1 MMLCTL
7 RKPERIP
14 TLGNTFSWKVMD
26 SDTNAKL
33 SNAICDWELMEK
45 IVREHVERYQ
55 FDTYFDFGQRNNGNL
70 LKIFEERAQYVVN
83 DETGGINTPDVP
95 IMEQDEYDEYMKNPL
110 MFNWTKGLERK
121 VGKITFG
128 QLEDALKA
136 QLSYFAFAGRMQGIL
151 IDEYSVPM
159 VQKSYALHPL
169 EMIFS
174 TYRGI
179 KGFSQDMRRVP
190 DKILEFNAAMEPSY
204 LQTTR
209 AVLDQPKDKYVCD
222 LYTALLM
229 HSIMSP
235 KQFDKFYFTT
245 LRKVI
250 DMLVETD
257 SSMYIFVEAEF
268 MRIADFFKDVE
279 GGHLVVHV
287 ENDDIFEVR
296 KTVPNICLA
305 GGMPVDL
312 LGNATSSE
320 CSDYAKKLC
329 DTLGSTGYI
338 FSQNKMMSFRYDG
351 KRENM
356 MAVQDYVLNYRG

>member
-1 MMLCTL
+1 
-7 RKPERIP
+7 
-14 TLGNTFSWKVMD
+14 
-26 SDTNAKL
+26 
-33 SNAICDWELMEK
+33 
-45 IVREHVERYQ
+45 
-55 FDTYFDFGQRNNGNL
+55 
-70 LKIFEERAQYVVN
+70 
-83 DETGGINTPDVP
+83 
-95 IMEQDEYDEYMKNPL
+95 
-110 MFNWTKGLERK
+110 
-121 VGKITFG
+121 
-128 QLEDALKA
+128 
-136 QLSYFAFAGRMQGIL
+136 
-151 IDEYSVPM
+151 
-159 VQKSYALHPL
+159 
-169 EMIFS
+169 
-174 TYRGI
+174 
-179 KGFSQDMRRVP
+179 MRRVP

-312 LGNATSSE
+312 LGNTTPSE